1 VIVINNV
8 VYDFRKEV
16 LETGEIVAE
25 VEWFGVLSECFCCF
39 DDDKVVY
46 FVLVFVH
53 ANLEPVE
60 FGVYENEVIDF
71 AARCAVG
78 IR

>member
-1 VIVINNV
+1 MIIINNV

-25 VEWFGVLSECFCCF
+25 VEWFGVLSECLCCF

-46 FVLVFVH
+46 FVLVLVH
-53 ANLEPVE
+53 TNLEPVE

-71 AARCAVG
+71 AAGCAVA